1 MKSFAYVPATST
13 KSAVALLGRAR
24 GKARVMAGGTD
35 LLGEMKDN
43 LISPEQIVGLKPAA
57 DLNYVKA
64 EASGLRIGAL
74 TPLSE
79 LAEHKVVRER
89 YPILVQAVEQIAT
102 PQLRNMGTVGGNL
115 CQRPR
120 CWYYRGASF
129 PCLKK
134 GGEICYAVNGE
145 NLYNAILEGGPCYIV
160 HPSDLASP
168 LQALGAKVKMAG
180 PKGERTV
187 PLEKFFVLPRVN
199 AKKENILGQEEI
211 LTEIQVPAVPATMRG
226 TYVKFKERGSW
237 DFGLVSA
244 AALLDIRDGICR
256 EARIVLGAV
265 APVPYRAARAEEVL
279 KGKRVDERLAAQVAE
294 VAVMAARPMSQNAYK
309 VRLAQAAVKRTVLS
323 LA

>member
-1 MKSFAYVPATST
+1 MKSFAYVSVTST
-13 KSAVALLGRAR
+13 KDTLAVLGRAR
-24 GKARVMAGGTD
+24 GKAKVMAGGTD
-35 LLGEMKDN
+35 LLGEMKEN
-43 LISPEQIVGLKPAA
+43 LISPEQIIGLKGIAG
-57 DLNYVKA
+57 LNYVKA

-79 LAEHKVVRER
+79 LAEHKVVREQ
-89 YPILVQAVEQIAT
+89 YPILAQAVEQIAT

-120 CWYYRGASF
+120 CWYYRSASF

-168 LQALGAKVKMAG
+168 LTVLDAKVKIAG

-187 PLEKFFVLPRVN
+187 ALEKFFVHPRVN
-199 AKKENILGQEEI
+199 AKKENILGEEEI
-211 LTEIQVPAVPATMRG
+211 LTEIQVPPIPTTARG
-226 TYVKFKERGSW
+226 TYTKLKERGSW
-237 DFGLVSA
+237 DFGLVSV

-265 APVPYRAARAEEVL
+265 APVPYRALRAEQIL
-279 KGKRVDERLAAQVAE
+279 RGKRIDEGLAAQAAE
-294 VAVMAARPMSQNAYK
+294 VAVMASRPMSQNTYK
-309 VRLAQAAVKRTVLS
+309 VKLAQAAVKRAVLS